1 MAAAAIAVPGAF
13 AQQSLSKRPAPAERA
28 FTSEAVEE
36 YMAATAKK
44 IGDAELRAMFL
55 NCFPNTLDTTVRA
68 GSYNGKP
75 DTVVIT
81 GDIPAMWLRDSSA
94 QVWPYLPFAKKD
106 EKLRAMLEGVIRRQA
121 RCLLIDPY
129 ANAFLSDLTKMT
141 TADALH
147 DKTEMKVGVWERK
160 YELDSI
166 CYPIRLSHGYWK
178 QAGDT
183 KPFDATWAAAMKAV
197 VKTMREQQR
206 KDGPGPYK
214 FERRNTRPSETLQD
228 GVGNPVNPVG
238 MIASAFRPS
247 DDATLFPFYVPSN
260 LFAVANLRKL
270 AEMATAVL
278 QDAAFAAECMTL
290 ASEVEAALMK
300 YAVVDSAVGKV
311 WAFEVD
317 GYGSAHMMDDANA
330 PGLLSLPYL
339 DCSPDAAMYARTR
352 AWVWSDRNPYF
363 FKGSAGE
370 GVGGPHV
377 GKDYIWPMSQI
388 IFAATSN
395 SDEEIRRMLGY
406 LKAGSAGT
414 GFIHES
420 YFKDDVRKF
429 SRSWFAWANT
439 IFGELIAH
447 LAWNKPGLVA

>member
-1 MAAAAIAVPGAF
+1 MG
-13 AQQSLSKRPAPAERA
+13 QRA
-28 FTSEAVEE
+28 FTSDAVEQ

-44 IGDAELRAMFL
+44 IGDLELRAMFL

-94 QVWPYLPFAKKD
+94 QVWPYLPLAKKD

-129 ANAFLSDLTKMT
+129 ANAFLRDLDKVT
-141 TADALH
+141 TADAIH
-147 DKTEMKVGVWERK
+147 DKTEMKPGVWERK

-166 CYPIRLSHGYWK
+166 CYPIRLAHGYWK
-178 QAGDT
+178 QTGDT
-183 KPFDATWAAAMKAV
+183 KPFDETWAAAMKLV

-206 KDGPGPYK
+206 KDGVGPYK
-214 FERRNTRPSETLQD
+214 FARVNSRPSESLQD
-228 GVGNPVNPVG
+228 GVGNPVKPVG
-238 MIASAFRPS
+238 MIVSTFRPS

-270 AEMATAVL
+270 AEMAKAVMH
-278 QDAAFAAECMTL
+278 DASFAAECSAL
-290 ASEVEAALMK
+290 AGEVEAALMK

-317 GYGSAHMMDDANA
+317 GYGSVHMMDDANA

-339 DCSPDAAMYARTR
+339 DCSPDAALYERTR
-352 AWVWSDRNPYF
+352 AWVWSERNPYF
-363 FKGSAGE
+363 FKGTAGE

-377 GKDYIWPMSQI
+377 GKDYVWPMSQI
-388 IFAATSN
+388 VFAATSH
-395 SDEEIRRMLGY
+395 DDAEIKRMLGY

-429 SRSWFAWANT
+429 SRTWFAWANT
-439 IFGELIAH
+439 IFGELVAH
-447 LAWNKPGLVA
+447 LAWNKPRLVA